1 MSAAL
6 QDAYNQHKAGI
17 EEVQTKIIE
26 LEDESDQHR
35 KVLALLADVDKERN
49 SMQMVGSVLVEKK
62 VKDVIPSLEQ
72 TLAGLQR
79 AVQALTED
87 RNQRE
92 AKMEKWKELNK
103 IKVVSG

>member
-6 QDAYNQHKAGI
+6 QEAYNQHKAGI
-17 EEVQTKIIE
+17 EEVQNKIVE
-26 LEDESDQHR
+26 LEEQSEQHR
-35 KVLALLADVDKERN
+35 KVLALLANMDKERK
-49 SMQMVGSVLVEKK
+49 SMQMVGNVLVEKK

-72 TLAGLQR
+72 TLDGLQR
-79 AVQALTED
+79 AVNALSED
-87 RNQRE
+87 QKQRE